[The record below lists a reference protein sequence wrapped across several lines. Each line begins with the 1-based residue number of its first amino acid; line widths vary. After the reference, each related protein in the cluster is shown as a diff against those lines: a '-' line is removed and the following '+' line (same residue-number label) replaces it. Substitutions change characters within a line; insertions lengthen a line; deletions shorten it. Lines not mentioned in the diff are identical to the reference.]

1 MECKHTRLTIPGN
14 HNTTDS
20 NLWDI
25 TCLDCGRTFIGWNSL
40 QHTKMNTDKKTML
53 ADAANMAE
61 DTATAL
67 RNMVRDYPYGLGD
80 FDRVWEILSSIQGA
94 RALVWKALMSNDKGA

>member
-1 MECKHTRLTIPGN
+1 MECKHIRLTIPGN

-40 QHTKMNTDKKTML
+40 QQTKMNTDKKTML
-53 ADAANMAE
+53 ADAAKMAE

-67 RNMVRDYPYGLGD
+67 RNMVRDYPHVQAQYYDGGT
-80 FDRVWEILSSIQGA
+80 
-94 RALVWKALMSNDKGA
+94 